1 MSTQPTFDD
10 LIQAMIQS
18 ESSGRPDARGAKGE
32 LGLLQIMPKTAKDYG
47 ITDPRMLLDPK
58 INKAVGSRILIDLL
72 KKYRGDVHKALEAYN
87 AGRGRVDKGRVPA
100 SSIAYADKVI
110 GRAGARPSAAETATR
125 ATVGSQTP
133 RFSASMMESAPPSPG
148 AAGESLRERLLRVF
162 APASASA
169 AETSNVKEIPSVG
182 PPADVDTRIAAK
194 LADRSVSPSDIDAR
208 IEAKLRGGTSS
219 AAPAK
224 TARGVPIPPGAKV
237 GGARTGTVPIPPGAS
252 IGAPVTGAGPTG
264 KPLPLAVRAADWL
277 PMAGQIGGELAGG
290 ALGIES
296 GPGDIAAIGAGGGL
310 GEGLGAEAD
319 TGVRALYGQPYKS
332 QPQLAKEAGEAA
344 GISGGG
350 ALITPALKIIAPSKL
365 KAAIEASRAYK
376 SAGAAAEDV
385 TTKLRN
391 LLGMD
396 ADTALQTT
404 LSPQAKADLAA
415 AYAGARR
422 AGFDQ
427 ISKVYQ
433 DVLGPYFHRM
443 TPNASA
449 KAFSDF
455 ANKHGAQSVR
465 LLDGGIDFTRPTVRM
480 IQQFRS
486 NVAKA
491 MRQANMDRDRALIGD
506 LYKLEH
512 TADSDIKAVLPADRA
527 LRYDRI
533 NAARADFSSQMPG
546 AKLRA
551 MWNAPSSSKAIEEI
565 LKSDPRQIATLLRNV
580 DQLPARDRVKA
591 LTSLKNATGAWI
603 YRQAANIPKSEGQA
617 AALEAFGKAVHDVPD
632 AAFARLYGPG
642 TKERMEAATD
652 ATLRFH
658 EKMLRYPNLAMAVA
672 AEVRARPMPWIVKH
686 AHYAAFYALYP
697 LIRGNPEEAALALA
711 IGFTPIGLHAMLD
724 NPAMQAL
731 YIRALTAKDPK
742 AIADGIR
749 TLLTALA
756 AQELREPMPKTPP
769 PAPPGA
775 PPPGATPAG
784 MPARMPAPGARP
796 SGMPGMLP

>member
-1 MSTQPTFDD
+1 VPTQPTFDD
-10 LIQAMIQS
+10 LISAAIQT
-18 ESSGRPDARGAKGE
+18 ESSGRANARGKAGE
-32 LGLLQIMPKTAKDYG
+32 LGLMQIKPETARDYG
-47 ITDPRMLLDPK
+47 IKDPRLLLDPR
-58 INKAVGSRILIDLL
+58 INKAVGSRLLSDLL
-72 KKYRGDVHKALEAYN
+72 KKYHGDVRKALEAYN
-87 AGRGRVDKGRVPA
+87 AGRGRVDKGKIPA
-100 SSIAYADKVI
+100 SALTYADKVL
-110 GRAGARPSAAETATR
+110 GRVGTGDSPSRPASSPQPAFSSNMMLAAPVSSGGSAK
-125 ATVGSQTP
+125 S
-133 RFSASMMESAPPSPG
+133 
-148 AAGESLRERLLRVF
+148 GESLRDRLMRIF
-162 APASASA
+162 SPASASA
-169 AETSNVKEIPSVG
+169 ADTLEIPRVG
-182 PPADVDTRIAAK
+182 PPATRG
-194 LADRSVSPSDIDAR
+194 VPVPP
-208 IEAKLRGGTSS
+208 GVTMG
-219 AAPAK
+219 APAK
-224 TARGVPIPPGAKV
+224 RAVPVPPGVTMKPPPAPAKIGASGLGLPIPPGAVV
-237 GGARTGTVPIPPGAS
+237 GGASARKGTVPIPPGAI
-252 IGAPVTGAGPTG
+252 IGT
-264 KPLPLAVRAADWL
+264 KPSPSLPLAVRAADWL
-277 PMAGQIGGELAGG
+277 PTVGQIGGEMGGG

-319 TGVRALYGQPYKS
+319 TGVRALYGLPHKS
-332 QPQLAKEAGEAA
+332 QPQLRKEAIEAGA
-344 GISGGG
+344 ISGGG

-376 SAGAAAEDV
+376 AAGTAADDV
-385 TTKLRN
+385 TTKLRQ

-449 KAFSDF
+449 KAFNNFSSRY
-455 ANKHGAQSVR
+455 GAQSVG
-465 LLDGGIDFTRPTVRM
+465 LLEGGVDFTRPTVRM

-491 MRQANMDRDRALIGD
+491 IARANLDRDRALIGD
-506 LYKLEH
+506 LARLRN
-512 TADSDIKAVLPADRA
+512 TADADIKAVLPADRA

-546 AKLRA
+546 QKLRA
-551 MWNAPSSSKAIEEI
+551 MWNAPSSNKAVEEI
-565 LKSDPRQIATLLRNV
+565 LKSDPRQVATLLRNI
-580 DQLPARDRVKA
+580 DQLPVRDRVKA
-591 LTSLKNATGAWI
+591 LTSLKDATSAWI

-617 AALEAFGKAVHDVPD
+617 AALKAFGKAVHDVPD
-632 AAFARLYGPG
+632 AAFARLYGG
-642 TKERMEAATD
+642 GAKQRMESAVD

-658 EKMLRYPNLAMAVA
+658 EKMLRYPSLAMAVT

-686 AHYAAFYALYP
+686 AHYASFYALYP

-711 IGFTPIGLHAMLD
+711 IGFTPIGLHGLLD

-749 TLLTALA
+749 SLLTALA
-756 AQELREPMPKTPP
+756 AQELREPMPEAPTPT
-769 PAPPGA
+769 PAGA
-775 PPPGATPAG
+775 PPPGRTPTG
-784 MPARMPAPGARP
+784 MPAPGSRP